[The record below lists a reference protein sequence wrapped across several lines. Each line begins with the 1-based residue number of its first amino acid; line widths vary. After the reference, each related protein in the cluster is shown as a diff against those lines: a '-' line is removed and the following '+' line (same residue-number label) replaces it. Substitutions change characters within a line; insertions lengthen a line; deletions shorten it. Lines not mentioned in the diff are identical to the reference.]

1 MKKAE
6 LWLKEEALKFGY
18 QKAHQLKV
26 GLIVFNH
33 SLLIKIALIIFI
45 YLYFVESQSLSRFNW
60 CLRR

>member
-1 MKKAE
+1 VKKAE

-45 YLYFVESQSLSRFNW
+45 YLYFVES
-60 CLRR
+60 